1 MRVKF
6 CGITRYDDAEHA
18 ARLGAWAIGINHW
31 GESVRRCDHD
41 VAAEI
46 GAGLRRKLEIVGV
59 FVDQPL
65 GVIARAVENEH
76 LSMIQLHGDEGLSF
90 CHEVTRR
97 TGCPVIKAIRVQ
109 TSADIDVARGFRVNF
124 HLLDA
129 YREGMPGGTG
139 HTVDWELLRRR
150 RTKVPLI
157 LAGGL
162 TAENVGEAIDATR
175 PFAVDVAS
183 GVESAPGIK
192 DHEQM
197 SAFVAAAEEAGGPST
212 PRPVSEPEHFTESR
226 EKDVAR
232 REAEAAERA
241 EAAGANER
249 RQLRERDTRNPLRR
263 VRRALC
269 SGGPDGG
276 PRRADCGVD
285 RGSGR

>member
-18 ARLGAWAIGINHW
+18 ARLGAWAIGLNHW
-31 GESVRRCDHD
+31 EGSARRCDHA

-59 FVDQPL
+59 FVDQPMTEI
-65 GVIARAVENEH
+65 VRAVENEH
-76 LSMIQLHGDEGLSF
+76 LSMVQLHGDEGLSF
-90 CHEVTRR
+90 CHEVARR

-109 TSADIDVARGFRVNF
+109 SSADIDLARSFRVNF

-129 YREGMPGGTG
+129 YQEGMPGGTG
-139 HTVDWELLRRR
+139 LTVDWELLRRR
-150 RTKVPLI
+150 RSKVPLI

-162 TAENVGEAIDATR
+162 EPENVAEAIGATR

-192 DHEQM
+192 DHALM
-197 SAFVAAAEEAGGPST
+197 TAFFAAAEEAGGPST

-226 EKDVAR
+226 EKDLAR

-241 EAAGANER
+241 EAAAVLGDVATVETPASG
-249 RQLRERDTRNPLRR
+249 EPR
-263 VRRALC
+263 VET
-269 SGGPDGG
+269 
-276 PRRADCGVD
+276 
-285 RGSGR
+285 

>member
-18 ARLGAWAIGINHW
+18 ARLGAWAIGLNHW
-31 GESVRRCDHD
+31 DGSARRCDHA

-59 FVDQPL
+59 FVDQPMAEI
-65 GVIARAVENEH
+65 VRAVENEH
-76 LSMIQLHGDEGLSF
+76 LSMVQLHGDEGLSF
-90 CHEVTRR
+90 CHEVARR

-109 TSADIDVARGFRVNF
+109 SSADIDHARSFRVNF

-129 YREGMPGGTG
+129 YKEGMPGGTG
-139 HTVDWELLRRR
+139 LTVDWELLRRR
-150 RTKVPLI
+150 RSKVPLI

-162 TAENVGEAIDATR
+162 EPENVAEAIGATR

-192 DHEQM
+192 DHELM
-197 SAFVAAAEEAGGPST
+197 TAFSAAAEEAGGPST

-226 EKDVAR
+226 EKDLAR
-232 REAEAAERA
+232 REAEAAEREA
-241 EAAGANER
+241 ERGLADVATVETPASAE
-249 RQLRERDTRNPLRR
+249 PR
-263 VRRALC
+263 VET
-269 SGGPDGG
+269 
-276 PRRADCGVD
+276 
-285 RGSGR
+285 